1 MVLELSTV
9 SSLAK
14 ICDSLYGKGFLRL
27 EKISGQYM
35 LVGDGVI
42 NVDHLLR
49 NFTRVEV
56 DKAVLSPND
65 TFALYTG
72 LKNLIDYYNLTLT
85 QSRFSNDLLIYPTKK
100 GMEVYAF
107 MGEKVEPICNLEF
120 FSSDS
125 GFIMWLLKVIGKIE

>member
-49 NFTRVEV
+49 NFTKVEV
-56 DKAVLSPND
+56 NKAVLSPND

>member
-1 MVLELSTV
+1 MVLEFSTV

-107 MGEKVEPICNLEF
+107 MGEKVEPICNLKF

>member
-56 DKAVLSPND
+56 NKAVLSPND